1 MSGLH
6 DMQLLKSIANSI
18 LRTLFRPVF
27 KDIHAVDGKITNLSA
42 QVEEK
47 VANLSAQV
55 CSLIQADLQNRHQ
68 HIDEKQD
75 LHTRV
80 LKEGTDK
87 HDSQLQYLKGIY
99 QSQNFSVYAQFGEAL
114 RPQFH
119 HILHSVLGNDFP
131 LITRHADQLFT
142 EILIGH
148 LNPGGIW
155 TLQQD
160 VVQLSNLNDE
170 PACCSDITPPPENLS
185 PLKICIVSGCFP
197 SLMHGGG
204 GRLLDIITELSTHHQ
219 IDLFTH
225 FNPALDESSLE
236 LIKNKL
242 GHIKLL
248 EDYRDLSVDS
258 VEAWLRSI
266 NRDAGFYDVIQLEY
280 PHTVRFI
287 NRLRKYGKKTGFTFM
302 ECQAKSHTEKL
313 HSALEAENYTN
324 ISSQA
329 REFWQA
335 LADEKYALDHADF
348 CVAVTD
354 TDSDFLKR
362 LSPRKTHIIPTC
374 LSQQTIIEESAK
386 YIDAQSEDHTV
397 VFVGFFG
404 HWPNIEAVEWYL
416 ADIHPLVKEKVPDYH
431 FMIVGSGDVSRLKQ
445 LSAEDKTVTVTG
457 MVDSIVPYIL
467 KAKVC
472 VSPLI
477 SGAGIRGKQIQYAA
491 LGRPSVTTSIGNN
504 GLMFIQGESVLIA
517 DNAHDFAEAIIR
529 LLIDNDLYEKIQGQ
543 AREIALKHYT
553 WPRHLE
559 KLLALYR

>member
-1 MSGLH
+1 MGGLP
-6 DMQLLKSIANSI
+6 DMHFLKSLANTL
-18 LRTLFRPVF
+18 LRALFRPVF
-27 KDIHAVDGKITNLSA
+27 KDIHAVDEKLDRQTDLITRL
-42 QVEEK
+42 QTD
-47 VANLSAQV
+47 
-55 CSLIQADLQNRHQ
+55 LITRLQTVDQ
-68 HIDEKQD
+68 KQD

-87 HDSQLQYLKGIY
+87 HDNQLQYLKDIY

-119 HILHSVLGNDFP
+119 HILHSLLGNDFP
-131 LITRHADQLFT
+131 LITSHADQLFT

-148 LNPGGIW
+148 LKPAGIW
-155 TLQQD
+155 MLQQD
-160 VVQLSNLNDE
+160 VRQLSNLTAV
-170 PACCSDITPPPENLS
+170 PARFSDIAIPSPLLT
-185 PLKICIVSGCFP
+185 PLKICIISGCFP

-204 GRLLDIITELSTHHQ
+204 GRLLDIITELSVCHQ

-242 GHIKLL
+242 GHIKLV
-248 EDYRDLSVDS
+248 EDYRELSADA
-258 VEAWLRSI
+258 VESWLRSI

-280 PHTVRFI
+280 PHTVRYI
-287 NRLRKYGKKTGFTFM
+287 NRLRKYGKQIGFTFM
-302 ECQAKSHTEKL
+302 ECLAKSHTEKL
-313 HSALEAENYTN
+313 HSALESENYTN

-335 LADEKYALDHADF
+335 LTDEKYALDHADF

-374 LSQQTIIEESAK
+374 LSQYTIVDESAK
-386 YIDAQSEDHTV
+386 YGDVKPEGHTV

-404 HWPNIEAVEWYL
+404 HWPNNEAVQWYL
-416 ADIHPLVKEKVPDYH
+416 TDIHPLVKEKVSDYH

-445 LSAEDKTVTVTG
+445 LSAEDNTVTVTG

-491 LGRPSVTTSIGNN
+491 LGRPSVTTTIGNN
-504 GLMFIQGESVLIA
+504 GLMFVNGESVLIA
-517 DNAHDFAEAIIR
+517 DNALDFAEAVIR
-529 LLIDNDLYEKIQGQ
+529 LLIDNGLYERVQYEAQK
-543 AREIALKHYT
+543 IALEHYT
-553 WPRHLE
+553 WPRHIE
-559 KLLALYR
+559 KLLALYRERIL